1 MAQTNIGDST
11 MQQLNNQTSRRKFV
25 AHSAFLAALGAST
38 AFGQDE
44 EAPSAAI
51 KHAGDLAGITF
62 TDEEQSQILRTI
74 QEQKDMFAARA
85 ALGSLPNALSPAT
98 VFNPVLPSNP
108 ALSLTTINHN
118 DVLPSAGP
126 CPTDDIELSFAPVW
140 KLSQWLRN
148 REVTS
153 EHLTRL
159 SLRRLKH
166 YNKQLNCVVTF
177 MDNHALGQA
186 RKADKEL
193 DAGQWRGPLHG
204 VPWGAK
210 DIIDT
215 SGEKTTYGAAP
226 FKDRVAENDAV
237 VVKRLNDAGAVLVA
251 KLSVGA
257 LAMGDVWFGGT
268 CKNPFDIEEGSSG
281 SSAGSASATAAGLV
295 PFTLGSET
303 YGSIVSP
310 CMFCGTAGLRPTF
323 GRVARTGVMALCW
336 SLDKIGPICRTVLDT
351 AIVLRAINGGDI
363 GDPSSITLPF
373 HYDANQSAE
382 GFRLGYDP
390 KEVMTADEFGVRENY
405 FEKIH
410 PDVLSAAES
419 AGMTLV
425 RVDKPDIDNTPL
437 LIPLL
442 AESAAAFEELT
453 RSGRDD
459 ELVNQEDSAWPNTF
473 RQSWLIPA
481 VEHIQASRYR
491 REAMEKMNVWMNGS
505 FDGFLTPGY
514 SNLLLIAN
522 NTGQPATVFRT
533 GMVKNKPVA
542 STIIGRLFEEETIIR
557 MSMAIESELGVYN
570 VRPTI
575 SST

>member
-1 MAQTNIGDST
+1 MERTNTGDCT
-11 MQQLNNQTSRRKFV
+11 TPQQSKQTSRRKFV
-25 AHSAFLAALGAST
+25 AHSAFFAALGAST
-38 AFGQDE
+38 SFAQDD
-44 EAPSAAI
+44 EAPTAAI
-51 KHAGDLAGITF
+51 KHAGDIAGIRF
-62 TDEEQSQILRTI
+62 TDEEQTQILKTI

-85 ALGSLPNALSPAT
+85 ALGELPNSLSPAT
-98 VFNPVLPSNP
+98 TFNPVLSGN
-108 ALSLTTINHN
+108 ALNTVTPMEQEGSL
-118 DVLPSAGP
+118 PQAGP
-126 CPTDDIELSFAPVW
+126 CPTDDTELAFAPVW

-159 SLRRLKH
+159 CIRRLKH
-166 YNKQLNCVVTF
+166 YNKKLKCVVTF

-186 RKADKEL
+186 RQADKEL
-193 DAGQWRGPLHG
+193 DSGKWRGPLHG

-215 SGEKTTYGAAP
+215 AGEKTTYGAAP
-226 FKDRVAENDAV
+226 FKNRVAEKDAV
-237 VVKRLNDAGAVLVA
+237 VVERLNDAGAVLIA

-268 CKNPFDIEEGSSG
+268 CKNPFDVDEGSSG
-281 SSAGSASATAAGLV
+281 SSAGSASATAAGLL

-310 CMFCGTAGLRPTF
+310 CMFCGTTGLRPTF

-336 SLDKIGPICRTVLDT
+336 SLDKIGPICRSVLDT
-351 AIVLRAINGGDI
+351 ALVLEVINGSDI
-363 GDPSSITLPF
+363 GDPSSRTLPF
-373 HYDANQSAE
+373 QFNPSQDAK
-382 GFRLGYDP
+382 GLRLGYDP
-390 KEVMTADEFGVRENY
+390 KEVMSASEANQRELY
-405 FEKIH
+405 FEKIN
-410 PDVLSAAES
+410 PSVLEAAEK

-425 RVDKPDIDNTPL
+425 RVEKPALDSTPL

-442 AESAAAFEELT
+442 VESAAAFEELT

-459 ELVNQEDSAWPNTF
+459 LLVNQEDNAWPNTF

-491 REAMEKMNVWMNGS
+491 REAMQQMYEWMNS
-505 FDGFLTPGY
+505 DFDGFLTPGY
-514 SNLLLIAN
+514 SDLLLTAN

-533 GMVKNKPVA
+533 GMLNGKPLA
-542 STIIGRLFEEETIIR
+542 TTIIGRLFDEATILR
-557 MSMAIESELGVYN
+557 MSMALEDELGVSTI
-570 VRPTI
+570 RPPV
-575 SST
+575 SS

>member
-1 MAQTNIGDST
+1 MAQTNTGDFT
-11 MQQLNNQTSRRKFV
+11 TQLQSKQTSRRNFV
-25 AHSAFLAALGAST
+25 AHSAFLAALGSST
-38 AFGQDE
+38 AFGQDD
-44 EAPSAAI
+44 EAPTAAI
-51 KHAGDLAGITF
+51 KHAGDLAGIPF
-62 TDEEQSQILRTI
+62 TEEEQAQILNTI

-85 ALGSLPNALSPAT
+85 SLGELPDSLSPAT
-98 VFNPVLPSNP
+98 TFNPVLSGNALNTVTPMEQEGNLPPAGQCPS
-108 ALSLTTINHN
+108 
-118 DVLPSAGP
+118 
-126 CPTDDIELSFAPVW
+126 DDIELAFAPVW

-159 SLRRLKH
+159 AIRRLKH
-166 YNKQLNCVVTF
+166 YNKQLHCVVTF

-186 RKADKEL
+186 RQADKEL
-193 DAGQWRGPLHG
+193 DSGKWRGPLHG

-215 SGEKTTYGAAP
+215 AGEKTTFGAEP
-226 FKDRVAENDAV
+226 FKNRVAEKDAV
-237 VVKRLNDAGAVLVA
+237 VVDRLNEAGAVLVA

-268 CKNPFDIEEGSSG
+268 CKNPFDVEEGSSG

-310 CMFCGTAGLRPTF
+310 CMFCGTTGLRPTF

-351 AIVLRAINGGDI
+351 ALVLEVINGSDV
-363 GDPSSITLPF
+363 GDPSSRTLPF
-373 HYDANQSAE
+373 KFNPSQNVK
-382 GFRLGYDP
+382 GLRLGYDP
-390 KEVMTADEFGVRENY
+390 NEVMKPSDFGQRDLY

-410 PDVLSAAES
+410 PNVLEAAEK

-425 RVDKPDIDNTPL
+425 RVKKPDIDNTPL

-459 ELVNQEDSAWPNTF
+459 LLVNQEDSAWPNTF

-481 VEHIQASRYR
+481 VEHVQASRYR
-491 REAMEKMNVWMNGS
+491 REAMQKMYRWMNDS

-514 SNLLLIAN
+514 SDLLLVAN
-522 NTGQPATVFRT
+522 NTGQPATVQRT
-533 GMVKNKPVA
+533 GMLNGKPLA
-542 STIIGRLFEEETIIR
+542 TTIIGRLFDESTILR
-557 MSMAIESELGVYN
+557 MSMALEAELDVSN
-570 VRPTI
+570 IRPTL
-575 SST
+575 SSS

>member
-1 MAQTNIGDST
+1 MAQTQSSDFT
-11 MQQLNNQTSRRKFV
+11 TQQQSKQTTRRNFV

-38 AFGQDE
+38 AFGQNED
-44 EAPSAAI
+44 APTAAI
-51 KHAGDLAGITF
+51 KHAGNLAGMQF
-62 TDEEQSQILRTI
+62 TNEEQTQILNTI

-85 ALGSLPNALSPAT
+85 ALGELPNSLSPAT
-98 VFNPVLPSNP
+98 TFNPVLSGNP
-108 ALSLTTINHN
+108 LNTVTPMEQEGSLPH
-118 DVLPSAGP
+118 AGP
-126 CPTDDIELSFAPVW
+126 CPTNDVELAFAPVW

-153 EHLTRL
+153 EYLTRL
-159 SLRRLKH
+159 SIRRLKH
-166 YNKQLNCVVTF
+166 YNKQLNCVITF

-186 RKADKEL
+186 RQADKEL
-193 DAGQWRGPLHG
+193 DSGKWRGPLHG

-215 SGEKTTYGAAP
+215 AGVKTTYGAAP
-226 FKDRVAENDAV
+226 FKNRVAEKDAV
-237 VVKRLNDAGAVLVA
+237 VVDRLTEAGAVLVA

-268 CKNPFDIEEGSSG
+268 CKNPFDLEEGSSG
-281 SSAGSASATAAGLV
+281 SSAGSASATAAGLL

-310 CMFCGTAGLRPTF
+310 CMFCGTTGLRPTF

-351 AIVLRAINGGDI
+351 ALVLEAINGADI
-363 GDPSSITLPF
+363 GDPSSRTLPF
-373 HYDANQSAE
+373 KFNPTENAK
-382 GFRLGYDP
+382 GLRLGFDP
-390 KEVMTADEFGVRENY
+390 NEVMKPSEFGQRELY

-410 PDVLSAAES
+410 PSVLDAAEK
-419 AGMTLV
+419 AGMKLV
-425 RVDKPDIDNTPL
+425 RVKKPDIDNTPL

-442 AESAAAFEELT
+442 SESAAAFEELT

-459 ELVNQEDSAWPNTF
+459 LLVNQEDSAWPNTF

-481 VEHIQASRYR
+481 VEYIQASRYR
-491 REAMEKMNVWMNGS
+491 REAMQKMHEWMNDS

-514 SNLLLIAN
+514 SDLLLIAN
-522 NTGQPATVFRT
+522 NTGQPATIQRT
-533 GMVKNKPVA
+533 GMLNGKPLA
-542 STIIGRLFEEETIIR
+542 TTIIGRLFDESTILR
-557 MSMAIESELGVYN
+557 MSMALESELGVFEH
-570 VRPTI
+570 RPKLF
-575 SST
+575 ST

>member
-1 MAQTNIGDST
+1 MERTNTGDCT
-11 MQQLNNQTSRRKFV
+11 TPQQSKQTSRRKFV
-25 AHSAFLAALGAST
+25 AHSAFFAALGAST
-38 AFGQDE
+38 AFAQDD
-44 EAPSAAI
+44 EAPTAAI
-51 KHAGDLAGITF
+51 KHAGDIAGIRF
-62 TDEEQSQILRTI
+62 TDEEQTQILKTI

-85 ALGSLPNALSPAT
+85 ALGELPNSLSPAT
-98 VFNPVLPSNP
+98 TFNPVLSGN
-108 ALSLTTINHN
+108 SLNTVTPMEQEGS
-118 DVLPSAGP
+118 LPQAGP
-126 CPTDDIELSFAPVW
+126 CPTDDTELAFAPVW

-159 SLRRLKH
+159 CIRRLKH
-166 YNKQLNCVVTF
+166 YNKQLKCVVTF

-186 RKADKEL
+186 RQADKEL
-193 DAGQWRGPLHG
+193 DSGKWRGPLHG

-215 SGEKTTYGAAP
+215 AGEKTTYGAAP
-226 FKDRVAENDAV
+226 FKNRVAEKDAV
-237 VVKRLNDAGAVLVA
+237 VVERLNDAGAVLVA

-268 CKNPFDIEEGSSG
+268 CKNPFDVDEGSSG

-310 CMFCGTAGLRPTF
+310 CMFCGTTGLRPTF

-336 SLDKIGPICRTVLDT
+336 SLDKIGPICRSVLDT
-351 AIVLRAINGGDI
+351 ALVLEVINGSDI
-363 GDPSSITLPF
+363 GDPSSRTLPF
-373 HYDANQSAE
+373 QFNPSQDAK
-382 GFRLGYDP
+382 GLRLGYDP
-390 KEVMTADEFGVRENY
+390 KEVMSASEANQRELY

-410 PDVLSAAES
+410 PSVLEAAEK

-425 RVDKPDIDNTPL
+425 RVEKPALDSTPL

-442 AESAAAFEELT
+442 VESAAAFEELT

-459 ELVNQEDSAWPNTF
+459 LLVSQEDNAWPNTF

-491 REAMEKMNVWMNGS
+491 REAMQQMYEWLNS
-505 FDGFLTPGY
+505 DFDGFLTPGY
-514 SNLLLIAN
+514 SDLLLTAN

-533 GMVKNKPVA
+533 GMLNGKPLA
-542 STIIGRLFEEETIIR
+542 TTIIGRLFDEATILR
-557 MSMAIESELGVYN
+557 MSMALEDEIGVSTI
-570 VRPTI
+570 RPPV
-575 SST
+575 SS